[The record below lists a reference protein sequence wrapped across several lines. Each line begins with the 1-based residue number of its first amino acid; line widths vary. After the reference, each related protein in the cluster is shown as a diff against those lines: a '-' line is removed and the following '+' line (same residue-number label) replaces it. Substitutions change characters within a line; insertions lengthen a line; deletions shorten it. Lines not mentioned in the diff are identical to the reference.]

1 MFHRQPGSAL
11 RPTANGG
18 PRKGARVSKWISV
31 GIGPVRI
38 GSTIKGPSQS
48 EPSAIGCGGVAGTL
62 LVGLV
67 LLPFLVPWQYTA
79 AVYGT
84 IAVIALVI
92 YLKTKS
98 YLRKVELE
106 RERRRLEAEEREFQ
120 RQLEAA
126 TRRQA
131 REDQLQL
138 KREVVSAKKKNRAE
152 QRQAWIEAG
161 KNSVTRL
168 SLKSKMLDPEQQPD
182 TTRSEDIGGANTLR
196 ARLRRDRPDSQ
207 SN

>member
-1 MFHRQPGSAL
+1 M
-11 RPTANGG
+11 
-18 PRKGARVSKWISV
+18 SKWISV

-48 EPSAIGCGGVAGTL
+48 ESSAMGCGGVAGTL

-126 TRRQA
+126 TRRQEREDQRRLAADARWQA

-138 KREVVSAKKKNRAE
+138 KRESVSAKKKNRAE
-152 QRQAWIEAG
+152 QRKAWIEAG

-182 TTRSEDIGGANTLR
+182 TTRSVDIGGANTLR

-207 SN
+207 SD

>member
-1 MFHRQPGSAL
+1 M
-11 RPTANGG
+11 
-18 PRKGARVSKWISV
+18 SKWISV

-48 EPSAIGCGGVAGTL
+48 ESSAMGCGGVAGTL

-106 RERRRLEAEEREFQ
+106 RERRRLDAEEREFQ

-126 TRRQA
+126 SRKQAREDQRRLDADARWQA

-138 KREVVSAKKKNRAE
+138 RREAVSARKKDRAE

-161 KNSVTRL
+161 KNYVPRL
-168 SLKSKMLDPEQQPD
+168 SLKSKKLDSDQKAD
-182 TTRSEDIGGANTLR
+182 TTGPEDIGVANALR
-196 ARLRRDRPDSQ
+196 TRLRRDRPDSQ
-207 SN
+207 TD